1 MGMIA
6 AQPGLA
12 ALVKIVHIDAIMRTA
27 NATHTIMPTIPR
39 PAPSGEIP
47 VVVVDSCN
55 NASVN
60 RELISFSFFFPRF
73 VDESVRRYTGLRR
86 GAMTVNRRSHR
97 VRRESRGSSETGA
110 IPALRSTRS
119 TPESE
124 IRRRREGAQSGLLLR
139 AELPADAAAVRRR
152 FRRMPDAR
160 SPSSAHVVS
169 IETRES
175 AR

>member
-6 AQPGLA
+6 AQPGLP
-12 ALVKIVHIDAIMRTA
+12 ALVKIFHIDAIMRTA
-27 NATHTIMPTIPR
+27 NATHTITPTIPR
-39 PAPSGEIP
+39 PAPSGEMP

-73 VDESVRRYTGLRR
+73 VDESVRRYTGLRH

-97 VRRESRGSSETGA
+97 VHRESRGWSETGA

-119 TPESE
+119 APESE
-124 IRRRREGAQSGLLLR
+124 IRRRREDGQSGLPLR
-139 AELPADAAAVRRR
+139 AAPPADAAAVRRR
-152 FRRMPDAR
+152 FRQMSDAR
-160 SPSSAHVVS
+160 SLSSARAVS

-175 AR
+175 AG

>member
-6 AQPGLA
+6 AQPGLP
-12 ALVKIVHIDAIMRTA
+12 ALVKIFHIDAIMRTA
-27 NATHTIMPTIPR
+27 NATHTITPTIPR
-39 PAPSGEIP
+39 PAPSGETP

-97 VRRESRGSSETGA
+97 VRRESRESSETEA
-110 IPALRSTRS
+110 IPPLRSTRS
-119 TPESE
+119 APESE
-124 IRRRREGAQSGLLLR
+124 IRRRREGAQSGLPLR
-139 AELPADAAAVRRR
+139 ARLPADAAVPRGCLRRVSA
-152 FRRMPDAR
+152 AR
-160 SPSSAHVVS
+160 SLSSARVVS
-169 IETRES
+169 IETHES
-175 AR
+175 